1 MREIDDQHAPDGGD
15 DGVDAVRGPTDD
27 VPQPGH
33 EVVQDAST
41 RRASALEYQQ
51 RAAAAYEA
59 YDARN
64 AGPRGAGIS
73 DATTDKPQ
81 DAPEIAVPSG
91 EREDSW
97 PPPQADRDRV
107 RKLYSEYLADV
118 AGADRQSH
126 RDQGTNEVGS
136 KPEQSPG
143 DISGLPP
150 AGDELIEMES
160 SKKSRF
166 DELFREAEKE
176 ENLDG
181 LHDAVEESA
190 GTVQRWLSARPPE
203 GHAEQSTPA
212 HHPYLTPWAP
222 EHGVEGADM
231 AGAVLMT
238 GLLTVHAA
246 RWIDDKLRHRR
257 GDDDDSNR

>member
-15 DGVDAVRGPTDD
+15 DGVDAVRGRAGD
-27 VPQPGH
+27 VPQPGYV
-33 EVVQDAST
+33 VVQDAAI

-51 RAAAAYEA
+51 RIAAAYKA
-59 YDARN
+59 YDAGD
-64 AGPRGAGIS
+64 AGPRGAEVNH
-73 DATTDKPQ
+73 ATTDKPQ
-81 DAPEIAVPSG
+81 DAREVAVPSG

-97 PPPQADRDRV
+97 PPPQADRDRA

-118 AGADRQSH
+118 ADADRQSH

-136 KPEQSPG
+136 KPSQSPG
-143 DISGLPP
+143 DISDLPP
-150 AGDELIEMES
+150 PGDELIEMES

-166 DELFREAEKE
+166 AELFQEAEKE

-181 LHDAVEESA
+181 LHDAVTESTS
-190 GTVQRWLSARPPE
+190 TVQRWLSARPPE
-203 GHAEQSTPA
+203 GHAEQSTPT
-212 HHPYLTPWAP
+212 HHPYLTSGVPD
-222 EHGVEGADM
+222 HGIEGGDM

-238 GLLTVHAA
+238 GVLTVHAA
-246 RWIDDKLRHRR
+246 RWIDDKLRHRE